1 MMMAESLEK
10 EPCSGLPVAILFIA
24 IIVGLLYFLGRLDI
38 SRFDYERLLLY
49 SILIIFGITMSAET
63 VLYKRL
69 REEEVKLKKE
79 LEKLKKDIKQIK
91 K

>member
-1 MMMAESLEK
+1 MMMAKSLEK
-10 EPCSGLPVAILFIA
+10 KLCSGLPVAILFIA

-69 REEEVKLKKE
+69 REEDAKLKKE